1 MTARGI
7 LANLLIENE
16 NQFQLN
22 DGVRS
27 VTKKLALILLISV
40 LAIMTAACGS
50 ESSSQSAGASDSGQS
65 KATKDGKT
73 LTIKHESGETKVP
86 INPKKVVVFDYGV
99 LDSLDKL
106 GVKVAG
112 VPKESL
118 PSYLS
123 KFKAD
128 SYENV
133 GTLFEPDFE
142 KIHKMHPDLIIISGR
157 SSGAYD
163 ELSKIAPTIN
173 MSVDSANFMES
184 FEDNVKTLG
193 KIFDKE
199 DLAEKELAKVEESV
213 KDLHEKAAS
222 MNKKALVTLVSG
234 GKVSA
239 FGPGSRFG
247 LIHDAF
253 GLKPV
258 DRSIKASTHGQS
270 ISFEYIVE
278 KNPDDLFVID
288 RGAVVGD
295 EKSAKQVIENTLVKK
310 TKAYQNDHI
319 TYLNPD
325 YWYLSSG
332 GLTSVSEMVKEVTEG
347 IEDKN

>member
-1 MTARGI
+1 VI
-7 LANLLIENE
+7 
-16 NQFQLN
+16 
-22 DGVRS
+22 S
-27 VTKKLALILLISV
+27 VTKRLFSIFIIAV
-40 LAIMTAACGS
+40 LAMVTAACGS
-50 ESSSQSAGASDSGQS
+50 ANQSESGQAE
-65 KATKDGKT
+65 ATKDSEK
-73 LTIKHESGETKVP
+73 LTIKHESGETPVP
-86 INPKKVVVFDYGV
+86 KNPQKVVVFDYGV

-106 GVKVAG
+106 GVNITG

-128 SYENV
+128 KYENV

-142 KIHKMHPDLIIISGR
+142 KIHKMKPDLIIISGR
-157 SSGAYD
+157 SSEAYD

-173 MSVDSANFMES
+173 MQVDSANYMQS

-193 KIFDKE
+193 KIFNKE
-199 DLAEKELAKVEESV
+199 DLAKKELAKVDEAV
-213 KDLHEKAAS
+213 KNLHDKAAS
-222 MNKKALVTLVSG
+222 MNKKTLVTLVSG

-239 FGPGSRFG
+239 YGPGSRFG
-247 LIHDAF
+247 LIHDVF

-278 KNPDDLFVID
+278 KNPDYLFVVD

-295 EKSAKQVIENTLVKK
+295 EKSAKQVIENALVKK
-310 TKAYQNDHI
+310 TKAYQNHHI

-332 GLTSVSEMVKEVTEG
+332 GLTSVSKMVKEVTEG